1 MANQRVMCLEQA
13 LERWRVRQ
21 KADGAVASALV
32 VLAVFQGVQ
41 FLNSPS
47 AARAWALSFM
57 LGIILLA
64 GLRLLKTAAHTARI
78 SRQLRHERNADELE
92 AGVLG
97 LRAAPTAVTGG
108 RAYGM
113 SGDPLDGGVADGVVS
128 FHPLPIESRRAAG
141 RR

>member
-13 LERWRVRQ
+13 VGRWRIRQ

-47 AARAWALSFM
+47 AAKAWALSFM
-57 LGIILLA
+57 LGIVFLA

-78 SRQLRHERNADELE
+78 LRQLRHERNADELE
-92 AGVLG
+92 AGMLG
-97 LRAAPTAVTGG
+97 LRPAPAAVTGG

-113 SGDPLDGGVADGVVS
+113 SGHPQDGGVAHEVVF
-128 FHPLPIESRRAAG
+128 FHPPAIEARRGTG
-141 RR
+141 RV